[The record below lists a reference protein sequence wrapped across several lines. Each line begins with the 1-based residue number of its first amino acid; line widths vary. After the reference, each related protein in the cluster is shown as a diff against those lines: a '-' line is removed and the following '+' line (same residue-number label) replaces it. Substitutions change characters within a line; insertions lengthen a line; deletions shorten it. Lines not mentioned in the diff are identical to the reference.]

1 MGKNEFTSE
10 KCWSSTGNMG
20 KLFRCSSK
28 KWVISNETRH
38 QKLGKFNA
46 FNGLPDSMGI
56 HIDINGD
63 IINKYDNQRIDSRGN
78 LAGND
83 VKLPSNSGIP
93 ERTSHQTIT

>member
-1 MGKNEFTSE
+1 
-10 KCWSSTGNMG
+10 
-20 KLFRCSSK
+20 
-28 KWVISNETRH
+28 
-38 QKLGKFNA
+38 
-46 FNGLPDSMGI
+46 MGI